1 MLMFIKMLQT
11 FISFGELLYGT
22 TAEDV
27 LINERL
33 FYCKV
38 LYSI

>member
-1 MLMFIKMLQT
+1 MQTDVMIRSIMLMFIKMLQT

-27 LINERL
+27 LI
-33 FYCKV
+33 K
-38 LYSI
+38 